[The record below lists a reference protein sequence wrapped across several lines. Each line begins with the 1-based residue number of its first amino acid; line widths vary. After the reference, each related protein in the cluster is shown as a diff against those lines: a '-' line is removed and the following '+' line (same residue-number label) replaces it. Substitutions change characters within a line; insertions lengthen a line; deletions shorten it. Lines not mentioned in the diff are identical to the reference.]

1 MKRFFFTLDLK
12 NKSMKKIYFFLFLAL
27 NLFTV
32 KGQTD
37 LNYYLPTNQNYN
49 PDIPTPAE
57 VLGYEVGKWHVSHD
71 KLSEYMRTLA
81 AASDRITIENRGKT
95 YEDRPLFLLTIT
107 SESNHKKLDE
117 IKAEHIALTEAGGEN
132 FDTSTMP
139 AVVYQGFSIHGNEPS
154 GANAGLL
161 VAYHLAASQSDQ
173 VAELLENTII
183 LFDPSFNP
191 DGLQRFS
198 QWVNTHKA
206 QNITPDGNDREYNE
220 AWPRGRTNHYWFDM
234 NRDWLPVQLNESKA
248 RIASFIEWLPNVL
261 TDHHEM
267 GKNETFFFQ
276 PGIQSR
282 VNPLTPKKNQ
292 ELTMAIG
299 KYHEKALNKIGS
311 LYYTEEDYDDFYYG
325 KGSTYPDV
333 NGSIGIL
340 FEQASSRGHA
350 QETANGLL
358 TFPFTI
364 RNQFTAA
371 LSTLE
376 AAHALKKDLLDF
388 QRDFYNNA
396 RAEGIKSRDKAIV
409 FGNQKDA
416 STSYR
421 LAEVLLRHD
430 IKVHRLNKN
439 LQKDGKQFPQENSFV
454 VPLAQKKQRL
464 VQAIFNE
471 QTAFNDS
478 LFYDVSAWT
487 LSHAFDVNTTKVRDL
502 NLVGDR
508 LTKIERPK
516 VKTVELA
523 SYAYLFEGHG
533 YLTPKAIYQL
543 LEAGIR
549 VKVGMQPFSLE
560 GRFYDYGSIM
570 IPVANQGVSENE
582 LFALMKKVA
591 TAAEINI
598 YSVSTGL
605 TQGIDLGSRNF
616 ETIKKPKV
624 ALLVGDGVRSYDAG
638 EIWYLM
644 DTQYQMPVTK
654 LDVKSIRYRDLN
666 QYTHIVMPSYNG
678 NLLNETKDK
687 ISRWIKNGGHLI
699 AYRDAIKWADKQELI
714 KEDFREKEI
723 IAEDVSFIN
732 QGKFK
737 GAQAIGGAIFN
748 TLIDRSHPIN
758 FGIENNTLALFRNS
772 KIFME
777 PEKNSYDNPIQ
788 YTQDPLLS
796 GYISEEQLE
805 LLKGSVPFKVKP
817 SGRGSILLM
826 TDNTNFRAFW
836 LGTQQLYANMIFY
849 ADFM

>member
-1 MKRFFFTLDLK
+1 
-12 NKSMKKIYFFLFLAL
+12 MKKIATLLFLLLSSYAI
-27 NLFTV
+27 NA
-32 KGQTD
+32 QTQLD
-37 LNYYLPTNQNYN
+37 YYLPNNQNYN
-49 PDIPTPAE
+49 PNIPTPTE
-57 VLGYEVGKWHVSHD
+57 VLGHEVGKWHVSHD

-81 AASDRITIENRGKT
+81 AASNRIQIENRGKT

-107 SESNHKKLDE
+107 SENNHKKLDQ
-117 IKAEHIALTEAGGEN
+117 IKIDHIALTEPEGEN
-132 FDTSTMP
+132 LDTSTMP

-173 VAELLENTII
+173 VAELLENTVI

-198 QWVNTHKA
+198 QWANTHKA
-206 QNITPDGNDREYNE
+206 QNITPDSNDREYTE

-248 RIASFIEWLPNVL
+248 RIASFIDWLPNVL

-267 GKNETFFFQ
+267 GTNETFFFQ

-299 KYHEKALNKIGS
+299 KFHEKALNKIGS

-376 AAHALKKDLLDF
+376 AAQALRKDLLDY

-396 RAEGIKSRDKAIV
+396 RAEGLKNREKAIV

-421 LAEVLLRHD
+421 LAEVLMRHD

-439 LQKDGKQFPQENSFV
+439 FQKGGKQYPQENSFI
-454 VPLAQKKQRL
+454 VPLTQKKQRL
-464 VQAIFNE
+464 VQAIFSE
-471 QTAFNDS
+471 QTTFKDS

-487 LSHAFDVNTTKVRDL
+487 LSHAFDVNMTKVRDL
-502 NLVGDR
+502 NTAGEE
-508 LTKIERPK
+508 LTQIERPK
-516 VKTVELA
+516 VKNVEQA
-523 SYAYLFEGHG
+523 AYAYLFEGHG

-543 LEAGIR
+543 LDAGVR

-560 GRFYDYGSIM
+560 GRSYDYGSIM
-570 IPVANQGVSENE
+570 IPVANQAISENK
-582 LFALMKKVA
+582 LFALMQEVA

-598 YSVSTGL
+598 HSVSTGL
-605 TQGIDLGSRNF
+605 TRGIDLGSRNF

-644 DTQYQMPVTK
+644 DTQYDMPVTK
-654 LDVKSIRYRDLN
+654 LDVKSIKYRDISK
-666 QYTHIVMPSYNG
+666 YTPIVLPSYNG
-678 NLLNETKDK
+678 GLLNDAKEKL
-687 ISRWIKNGGHLI
+687 SAWIKNGGHLI
-699 AYRDAIKWADKQELI
+699 AYRDAVKWANKQELI
-714 KEDFREKEI
+714 EEEFREKELV
-723 IAEDVSFIN
+723 AEDVSFVN

-748 TLIDRSHPIN
+748 SRIDRSHPIN
-758 FGIENNTLALFRNS
+758 FGIEDDYLALFRNS

-777 PEKNSYDNPIQ
+777 PEENSYDNPIQ
-788 YTQDPLLS
+788 YTQDPILS

-805 LLKGSVPFKVKP
+805 LLKGSVPFKVK
-817 SGRGSILLM
+817 SKGRGSILLM

-836 LGTQQLYANMIFY
+836 LGTQQLYANMLFY
-849 ADFM
+849 ADLM

>member
-1 MKRFFFTLDLK
+1 
-12 NKSMKKIYFFLFLAL
+12 MKKLTTLLCCVVGILTIHA
-27 NLFTV
+27 
-32 KGQTD
+32 QTQLD
-37 LNYYLPTNQNYN
+37 YYLPTQQNYN
-49 PDIPTPAE
+49 PDIPTPSE
-57 VLGYEVGKWHVSHD
+57 VLGHEVGQWHVSHD

-81 AASDRITIENRGKT
+81 AASDRIQIENRGGT

-107 SESNHKKLDE
+107 SPENHTKLDE
-117 IKAEHIALTEAGGEN
+117 IKAQHIALTEAGSEN
-132 FDTSTMP
+132 LDTAKMP
-139 AVVYQGFSIHGNEPS
+139 VVVYQGFSIHGNEPS

-161 VAYHLAASQSDQ
+161 VAYHLAAAQSDE
-173 VAELLENTII
+173 VINLLKNTVV

-198 QWVNTHKA
+198 QWANTHKA
-206 QNITPDGNDREYNE
+206 QNINPDGYDREYNE
-220 AWPRGRTNHYWFDM
+220 VWPRGRTNHYWFDM

-248 RIASFIEWLPNVL
+248 RIASFIDWLPNVL

-267 GKNETFFFQ
+267 GTNESFFFQ

-299 KYHEKALNKIGS
+299 KFHEKALNKIGS

-333 NGSIGIL
+333 NGAIGIL

-364 RNQFTAA
+364 RNQFTTA

-376 AAHALKKDLLDF
+376 AANALRKDLLDY
-388 QRDFYNNA
+388 QRSFYNSA
-396 RAEGIKSRDKAIV
+396 RAEGNKGRDKAIV
-409 FGNQKDA
+409 FGNPKDA

-421 LAEVLLRHD
+421 LAEVLQRHD
-430 IKVHRLNKN
+430 IKVHRLNKT
-439 LQKDGKQFPQENSFV
+439 LQKGGKRFPQENSFI
-454 VPLAQKKQRL
+454 VPLNQKKQRL

-471 QTAFNDS
+471 QRQFQDS

-487 LSHAFDVNTTKVRDL
+487 LSHAFDVNVVKVKDL
-502 NLVGDR
+502 NTAGDR
-508 LTKIERPK
+508 LTQIERPTVQE
-516 VKTVELA
+516 VKQAT
-523 SYAYLFEGHG
+523 YAYLFEAHG
-533 YLTPKAIYQL
+533 YLSPKAVYQL
-543 LEAGIR
+543 LDAGVR
-549 VKVGMQPFSLE
+549 VKVGMQPFSIE
-560 GRFYDYGSIM
+560 GRTYDYGSLM
-570 IPVANQGVSENE
+570 VPVANQALTEKALFE
-582 LFALMKKVA
+582 LMQKVA
-591 TAAEINI
+591 KAAEINI
-598 YSVSTGL
+598 HSVSTGL
-605 TQGIDLGSRNF
+605 TLGIDLGSRNF

-654 LDVKSIRYRDLN
+654 LDVKSIRYRDLSK
-666 QYTHIVMPSYNG
+666 YTHIVMPSYNG
-678 NLLNETKDK
+678 SILNDVKEQLTDWVKM
-687 ISRWIKNGGHLI
+687 GGHLI
-699 AYRDAIKWADKQELI
+699 AYRDAVKWVNQQELV
-714 KEDFREKEI
+714 KEEFRKATLV
-723 IAEDVSFIN
+723 AENVSFVN

-748 TLIDRSHPIN
+748 SRIDRSHPIN
-758 FGIENNTLALFRNS
+758 FGIEDAELALFRNS

-777 PEKNSYDNPIQ
+777 PEQNSYDNPIQ

-805 LLKGSVPFKVKP
+805 LLKGSVPFKVKAK
-817 SGRGSILLM
+817 GRGSILLM

-836 LGTQQLYANMIFY
+836 LGTQQLYANMLFY

>member
-1 MKRFFFTLDLK
+1 MKEIATL
-12 NKSMKKIYFFLFLAL
+12 LFLLLSSYAI
-27 NLFTV
+27 NA
-32 KGQTD
+32 QTQLD
-37 LNYYLPTNQNYN
+37 YYLPNNQNYN
-49 PDIPTPAE
+49 PNIPTPTE

-81 AASDRITIENRGKT
+81 AASDRIQIENRGKT

-107 SESNHKKLDE
+107 SENNHKKLDQ
-117 IKAEHIALTEAGGEN
+117 IKIDHIALTEPEGEN
-132 FDTSTMP
+132 LDTSTMP

-173 VAELLENTII
+173 VAELLENTVI

-198 QWVNTHKA
+198 QWANTHKA
-206 QNITPDGNDREYNE
+206 QNITPDSNDREYTE

-248 RIASFIEWLPNVL
+248 RIASFIDWLPNVL

-267 GKNETFFFQ
+267 GTNETFFFQ

-299 KYHEKALNKIGS
+299 KFHEKALNKIGS

-376 AAHALKKDLLDF
+376 AAQALRKDLLDY

-396 RAEGIKSRDKAIV
+396 RAEGLKNREKAIV

-421 LAEVLLRHD
+421 LAEVLMRHD

-439 LQKDGKQFPQENSFV
+439 FQKGGKQYPQENSFI
-454 VPLAQKKQRL
+454 VPLTQKKQRL
-464 VQAIFNE
+464 VQAIFSE
-471 QTAFNDS
+471 QTTFKDS

-487 LSHAFDVNTTKVRDL
+487 LSHAFDVNMTKVRDL
-502 NLVGDR
+502 NTAGEE
-508 LTKIERPK
+508 LTQIERPK
-516 VKTVELA
+516 VKNVEQA
-523 SYAYLFEGHG
+523 AYAYLFEGHG

-543 LEAGIR
+543 LDAGVR

-560 GRFYDYGSIM
+560 GRSYDYGSIM
-570 IPVANQGVSENE
+570 IPVANQAISENK
-582 LFALMKKVA
+582 LFALMQEVA
-591 TAAEINI
+591 TTAEINI
-598 YSVSTGL
+598 HSVSTGL
-605 TQGIDLGSRNF
+605 TRGIDLGSRNF

-644 DTQYQMPVTK
+644 DTQYDMPVTK
-654 LDVKSIRYRDLN
+654 LDVKSIKYRDISK
-666 QYTHIVMPSYNG
+666 YTHIVLPSYNG
-678 NLLNETKDK
+678 GLLNDAKEKL
-687 ISRWIKNGGHLI
+687 SAWIKNGGHLI
-699 AYRDAIKWADKQELI
+699 AYRDAVKWANKQELI
-714 KEDFREKEI
+714 EEEFREKELV
-723 IAEDVSFIN
+723 AEDVSFVN

-748 TLIDRSHPIN
+748 SRIDRSHPIN
-758 FGIENNTLALFRNS
+758 FGIEDDYLALFRNS

-777 PEKNSYDNPIQ
+777 PEENSYDNPIQ
-788 YTQDPLLS
+788 YTQDPILS

-805 LLKGSVPFKVKP
+805 LLKGSVPFKVK
-817 SGRGSILLM
+817 SKGRGSILLM

-836 LGTQQLYANMIFY
+836 LGTQQLYANMLFY
-849 ADFM
+849 ADLM

>member
-1 MKRFFFTLDLK
+1 
-12 NKSMKKIYFFLFLAL
+12 MKKIATLLFLLLSSYAI
-27 NLFTV
+27 NA
-32 KGQTD
+32 QTQLD
-37 LNYYLPTNQNYN
+37 YYLPNNQNYN
-49 PDIPTPAE
+49 PNIPTPTE
-57 VLGYEVGKWHVSHD
+57 VLGHEVGKWHVSHD

-81 AASDRITIENRGKT
+81 AASERIQIENRGKT

-107 SESNHKKLDE
+107 SENNHKKLDQ
-117 IKAEHIALTEAGGEN
+117 IKIDHIALTEPEGEN
-132 FDTSTMP
+132 LDTSIMP

-173 VAELLENTII
+173 VAELLENTVI

-198 QWVNTHKA
+198 QWANTHKA
-206 QNITPDGNDREYNE
+206 QNITPDSNDREYSE
-220 AWPRGRTNHYWFDM
+220 TWPRGRTNHYWFDM

-248 RIASFIEWLPNVL
+248 RIASFIDWLPNVL

-267 GKNETFFFQ
+267 GTNETFFFQ

-299 KYHEKALNKIGS
+299 KFHEKALNKIGS

-376 AAHALKKDLLDF
+376 AAQALRKDLLDY
-388 QRDFYNNA
+388 QRNFYNNA
-396 RAEGIKSRDKAIV
+396 RAEGLKNREKAIV

-421 LAEVLLRHD
+421 LAEVLMRHD

-439 LQKDGKQFPQENSFV
+439 FQKGGKQYPQENSFI
-454 VPLAQKKQRL
+454 VPLTQKKQRL
-464 VQAIFNE
+464 VQAIFSE
-471 QTAFNDS
+471 QTTFKDS

-487 LSHAFDVNTTKVRDL
+487 LSHAFDVNMTKVRDL
-502 NLVGDR
+502 NTAGEK
-508 LTKIERPK
+508 LTQIERPK
-516 VKTVELA
+516 VKNVEQA
-523 SYAYLFEGHG
+523 AYAYLFEGHG

-543 LEAGIR
+543 LDAGVR

-560 GRFYDYGSIM
+560 GRSYDYGSIM
-570 IPVANQGVSENE
+570 IPVANQAISENK
-582 LFALMKKVA
+582 LFALMQEVA
-591 TAAEINI
+591 TTAEINI
-598 YSVSTGL
+598 HSVSTGL
-605 TQGIDLGSRNF
+605 TRGIDLGSRNF

-624 ALLVGDGVRSYDAG
+624 ALLVGDSVRSYDAG

-644 DTQYQMPVTK
+644 DTQYDMPVTK
-654 LDVKSIRYRDLN
+654 LDVKSIKYRDISK
-666 QYTHIVMPSYNG
+666 YTHIVLPSYNG
-678 NLLNETKDK
+678 GLLNDAKEKL
-687 ISRWIKNGGHLI
+687 SAWIKNGGHLI
-699 AYRDAIKWADKQELI
+699 AYRDAVKWANKQELI
-714 KEDFREKEI
+714 EEEFREKELV
-723 IAEDVSFIN
+723 AEDVSFVN

-748 TLIDRSHPIN
+748 SRIDRSHPIN
-758 FGIENNTLALFRNS
+758 FGIEDDYLALFRNS

-777 PEKNSYDNPIQ
+777 PEENSYDNPIQ
-788 YTQDPLLS
+788 YTQDPILS

-805 LLKGSVPFKVKP
+805 LLKGSVPFKVK
-817 SGRGSILLM
+817 SKGRGSILLM

-836 LGTQQLYANMIFY
+836 LGTQQLYANMLFY
-849 ADFM
+849 ADLM

>member
-1 MKRFFFTLDLK
+1 MKNTLTLFFVLGAFVFTKAQTTLD
-12 NKSMKKIYFFLFLAL
+12 
-27 NLFTV
+27 
-32 KGQTD
+32 
-37 LNYYLPTNQNYN
+37 YYLPKNQNYN
-49 PDIPTPAE
+49 PSIPTPAD
-57 VLGYEVGKWHVSHD
+57 VLGHEVGKWHVSHD

-81 AASDRITIENRGKT
+81 AASDRIHIENRGKT
-95 YEDRPLFLLTIT
+95 YEDRPLSLLTIT
-107 SESNHKKLDE
+107 SPENHQRIEDIKKQ
-117 IKAEHIALTEAGGEN
+117 HIALSEPEGAN
-132 FDTSTMP
+132 LDTASMP
-139 AVVYQGFSIHGNEPS
+139 VVVYQGFSIHGNEPS

-161 VAYHLAASQSDQ
+161 VAYHLAASQSQD
-173 VAELLENTII
+173 VKNLLENSVV

-198 QWVNTHKA
+198 QWANTHKA

-220 AWPRGRTNHYWFDM
+220 VWPRGRTNHYWFDM

-248 RIASFIEWLPNVL
+248 RIASFIDWLPNVL

-267 GKNETFFFQ
+267 GTNETFFFQ

-299 KYHEKALNKIGS
+299 KYHEKAFNKIGS

-376 AAHALKKDLLDF
+376 AAFELRKELLDY
-388 QRDFYNNA
+388 QRSFYTNA
-396 RAEGIKSRDKAIV
+396 RAEGAKSKTKAIV
-409 FGNQKDA
+409 FGNEKDA
-416 STSYR
+416 STAYR
-421 LAEVLLRHD
+421 LAEVLQRHD
-430 IKVHRLNKN
+430 IAVHRLNKT
-439 LQKDGKQFPQENSFV
+439 LQKEGKRFPQENSFI
-454 VPLAQKKQRL
+454 VPMGQKKQRL
-464 VQAIFNE
+464 IQAIFSE
-471 QTAFNDS
+471 QTQFQDS

-487 LSHAFDVNTTKVRDL
+487 LSHAFDVNTTKVKDL
-502 NLVGDR
+502 NSAGER
-508 LTKIERPK
+508 LTKIERPVIK
-516 VKTVELA
+516 SVKKA

-533 YLTPKAIYQL
+533 YLTPKAIYRL
-543 LEAGIR
+543 LNAGVR
-549 VKVGMQPFSLE
+549 VKVGMQPFSIE
-560 GRFYDYGSIM
+560 GNSYDYGTLLV
-570 IPVANQGVSENE
+570 PVANQSLNQEE
-582 LFALMKKVA
+582 LFELMQKVA
-591 TAAEINI
+591 REAEINI
-598 YSVSTGL
+598 NSVSTGL
-605 TQGIDLGSRNF
+605 TRGIDLGSRNF
-616 ETIKKPKV
+616 ETIQKPKV
-624 ALLVGDGVRSYDAG
+624 ALMVGDGVRSYDAG

-654 LDVKSIRYRDLN
+654 MDVKSINYRDLRD
-666 QYTHIVMPSYNG
+666 YTHIVLPSYNG
-678 NLLNETKDK
+678 AILKGAKDK
-687 ISRWIKNGGHLI
+687 LARWVKDGGHLI
-699 AYRDAIKWADKQELI
+699 AYRDAVKWINQQEFI
-714 KEDFREKEI
+714 EEEFRETTLEAK
-723 IAEDVSFIN
+723 DVAFVD
-732 QGKFK
+732 QGKFR

-748 TLIDRSHPIN
+748 TTIDRSHPVN
-758 FGIENNTLALFRNS
+758 FGIEDNNLALFRNS
-772 KIFME
+772 RIFME
-777 PEKNSYDNPIQ
+777 PSKNSYDNPIQ

-805 LLKGSVPFKVKP
+805 LLKGSVPFKRK
-817 SGRGSILLM
+817 SMGRGSILLM

-836 LGTQQLYANMIFY
+836 LGTQQLYANMLFY

>member
-1 MKRFFFTLDLK
+1 MKEIATL
-12 NKSMKKIYFFLFLAL
+12 LFLLLSSYAI
-27 NLFTV
+27 NA
-32 KGQTD
+32 QTQLD
-37 LNYYLPTNQNYN
+37 YYLPNNQNYN
-49 PDIPTPAE
+49 PNIPTPTE

-81 AASDRITIENRGKT
+81 AASDRIQIENRGKT

-107 SESNHKKLDE
+107 SENNHKKLDQ
-117 IKAEHIALTEAGGEN
+117 IKIDHIALTEPEGEN
-132 FDTSTMP
+132 LDTSTMP

-173 VAELLENTII
+173 VAELLENTVI

-198 QWVNTHKA
+198 QWANTHKA
-206 QNITPDGNDREYNE
+206 QNITPDSNDREYTE

-248 RIASFIEWLPNVL
+248 RIASFIDWLPNVL

-267 GKNETFFFQ
+267 GTNETFFFQ

-299 KYHEKALNKIGS
+299 KFHEKALNKIGS

-376 AAHALKKDLLDF
+376 AAQALRKDLLDY

-396 RAEGIKSRDKAIV
+396 RAEGLKNREKAIV

-421 LAEVLLRHD
+421 LAEVLMRHD

-439 LQKDGKQFPQENSFV
+439 FQKGGKQYPQENSFI
-454 VPLAQKKQRL
+454 VPLTQKKQRL
-464 VQAIFNE
+464 VQAIFSE
-471 QTAFNDS
+471 QTTFKDS

-487 LSHAFDVNTTKVRDL
+487 LSHAFDVNMTKVRDL
-502 NLVGDR
+502 NTAGEE
-508 LTKIERPK
+508 LTQIERPK
-516 VKTVELA
+516 VKNVEQA
-523 SYAYLFEGHG
+523 AYAYLFEGHG

-543 LEAGIR
+543 LDAGVR

-560 GRFYDYGSIM
+560 GRSYDYGSIM
-570 IPVANQGVSENE
+570 IPVANQAISENK
-582 LFALMKKVA
+582 LFALMQEVA

-598 YSVSTGL
+598 HSVSTGL
-605 TQGIDLGSRNF
+605 TRGIDLGSRNF

-644 DTQYQMPVTK
+644 DTQYDMPVTK
-654 LDVKSIRYRDLN
+654 LDVKSIKYRDISK
-666 QYTHIVMPSYNG
+666 YTHIVLPGYNG
-678 NLLNETKDK
+678 GLLNDAKEKL
-687 ISRWIKNGGHLI
+687 SAWIKNGGHLI
-699 AYRDAIKWADKQELI
+699 AYRDAVKWANKQELI
-714 KEDFREKEI
+714 EEEFREKELV
-723 IAEDVSFIN
+723 AEDVSFVN

-748 TLIDRSHPIN
+748 SRIDRSHPIN
-758 FGIENNTLALFRNS
+758 FGIEDDYLALFRNS

-777 PEKNSYDNPIQ
+777 PEENSYDNPIQ
-788 YTQDPLLS
+788 YTQDPILS

-805 LLKGSVPFKVKP
+805 LLKGSVPFKVK
-817 SGRGSILLM
+817 SKGRGSILLM

-836 LGTQQLYANMIFY
+836 LGTQQLYANMLFY
-849 ADFM
+849 ADLM

>member
-1 MKRFFFTLDLK
+1 MKEIATL
-12 NKSMKKIYFFLFLAL
+12 LFLLLSSYAI
-27 NLFTV
+27 NA
-32 KGQTD
+32 QTQLD
-37 LNYYLPTNQNYN
+37 YYLPNNQNYN
-49 PDIPTPAE
+49 PNIPTPTE

-81 AASDRITIENRGKT
+81 AASDRIQIENRGKT

-107 SESNHKKLDE
+107 SENNHKKLDQ
-117 IKAEHIALTEAGGEN
+117 IKIDHIALTEPEGEN
-132 FDTSTMP
+132 LDTSTMP

-173 VAELLENTII
+173 VAELLENTVI

-198 QWVNTHKA
+198 QWANTHKA
-206 QNITPDGNDREYNE
+206 QNITPDSNDREYTE

-248 RIASFIEWLPNVL
+248 RIASFIDWLPNVL

-267 GKNETFFFQ
+267 GTNETFFFQ

-299 KYHEKALNKIGS
+299 KFHEKALNKIGS

-376 AAHALKKDLLDF
+376 AAQALRKDLLDY

-396 RAEGIKSRDKAIV
+396 RAEGLKNREKAIV

-416 STSYR
+416 SSSYR
-421 LAEVLLRHD
+421 LAEVLMRHD

-439 LQKDGKQFPQENSFV
+439 FQKGGKQYPQENSFI
-454 VPLAQKKQRL
+454 VPLTQKKQRL
-464 VQAIFNE
+464 VQAIFSE
-471 QTAFNDS
+471 QTTFKDS

-487 LSHAFDVNTTKVRDL
+487 LSHAFDVNMTKVRDL
-502 NLVGDR
+502 NTAGEE
-508 LTKIERPK
+508 LTQIERPK
-516 VKTVELA
+516 VKNVEQA
-523 SYAYLFEGHG
+523 AYAYLFEGHG

-543 LEAGIR
+543 LDAGVR

-560 GRFYDYGSIM
+560 GRSYDYGSIM
-570 IPVANQGVSENE
+570 IPVANQAISENK
-582 LFALMKKVA
+582 LFALMQEVA
-591 TAAEINI
+591 TTAEINI
-598 YSVSTGL
+598 HSVSTGL
-605 TQGIDLGSRNF
+605 TRGIDLGSRNF

-644 DTQYQMPVTK
+644 DTQYDMPVTK
-654 LDVKSIRYRDLN
+654 LDVKSIKYRDISK
-666 QYTHIVMPSYNG
+666 YTHIVLPSYNG
-678 NLLNETKDK
+678 GLLNDAKEKL
-687 ISRWIKNGGHLI
+687 SAWIKNGGHLI
-699 AYRDAIKWADKQELI
+699 AYRDAVKWANKQELI
-714 KEDFREKEI
+714 EEEFREKELV
-723 IAEDVSFIN
+723 AEDVSFVN

-748 TLIDRSHPIN
+748 SRIDRSHPIN
-758 FGIENNTLALFRNS
+758 FGIEDDYLALFRNS

-777 PEKNSYDNPIQ
+777 PEENSYDNPIQ
-788 YTQDPLLS
+788 YTQDPILS

-805 LLKGSVPFKVKP
+805 LLKGSVPFKVK
-817 SGRGSILLM
+817 SKGRGSILLM

-836 LGTQQLYANMIFY
+836 LGTQQLYANMLFY
-849 ADFM
+849 ADLM

>member
-1 MKRFFFTLDLK
+1 MKQLLSIFLLLF
-12 NKSMKKIYFFLFLAL
+12 SAQFLFAQEDASY
-27 NLFTV
+27 F
-32 KGQTD
+32 
-37 LNYYLPTNQNYN
+37 LPENQNYN
-49 PDIPTPAE
+49 TEIPTPEE
-57 VLGYEVGKWHVSHD
+57 VIGHPVGKWHVSHD

-81 AASDRITIENRGKT
+81 AASDRIHIENRGVT
-95 YEDRPLFLLTIT
+95 YEDRPLLLLTIT
-107 SESNHKKLDE
+107 SPKNHSNLAA
-117 IKAEHIALTEAGGEN
+117 IKAAHVELSESTGQNLNTE
-132 FDTSTMP
+132 DMP
-139 AVVYQGFSIHGNEPS
+139 VVVYQGFSIHGNEPS

-161 VAYHLAASQSDQ
+161 VAYHLAASQSPE
-173 VAELLENTII
+173 VLEMLDNTVI

-198 QWVNTHKA
+198 QWANTHKA
-206 QNITPDGNDREYNE
+206 QNITPDSNDREYNE

-248 RIASFIEWLPNVL
+248 RIASFTDWLPNVL

-267 GKNETFFFQ
+267 GTNESFFFQ

-292 ELTMAIG
+292 ELTAAIG
-299 KYHEKALNKIGS
+299 KFHEEALNKIGS

-371 LSTLE
+371 LSTLK
-376 AAHALKKDLLDF
+376 AANALRTDLLDF
-388 QRDFYNNA
+388 QRSFYQNA
-396 RAEGIKSRDKAIV
+396 RAEATKMKDKAIV

-416 STSYR
+416 ATSYR
-421 LAEVLLRHD
+421 LAEILLRHK
-430 IKVHRLNKN
+430 IKIHRLKKPLNN
-439 LQKDGKQFPQENSFV
+439 GGERYATDNSFV
-454 VPLAQKKQRL
+454 VPLGQKKQGL

-471 QTAFNDS
+471 QTSFQDS

-487 LSHAFDVNTTKVRDL
+487 LPHAFDLNSTRIKDLSYAGEELSTFQTPKTKEV
-502 NLVGDR
+502 
-508 LTKIERPK
+508 TK
-516 VKTVELA
+516 A
-523 SYAYLFEGHG
+523 AYAYLFEGHG
-533 YLTPKAIYQL
+533 YYTPKAIYKL
-543 LEAGIR
+543 LAAGVR
-549 VKVGMQPFSLE
+549 VKVSMQPLSLE
-560 GRFYDYGSIM
+560 GRSYDYGTLM
-570 IPVANQGVSENE
+570 VAVANQSIEAD
-582 LFALMKKVA
+582 ALHSLMQEVA
-591 TAAEINI
+591 QETQLNI

-605 TQGIDLGSRNF
+605 TKGIDLGSRNF
-616 ETIKKPKV
+616 ETIKMPKV

-638 EIWYLM
+638 EIWHLM

-654 LDVKSIRYRDLN
+654 IDVKSIARVDLN
-666 QYTHIVMPSYNG
+666 KYTHIVLSSYTG
-678 NLLNETKDK
+678 SLLNKSTEK
-687 ISRWIKNGGHLI
+687 IKAWINNGGHLV
-699 AYRDAIKWADKQELI
+699 AYRDAIKWANKQELI
-714 KEDFREKEI
+714 EEEFRSTELVAK
-723 IAEDVSFIN
+723 DVSFVN

-748 TLIDRSHPIN
+748 AKIDRSHPIN
-758 FGIENNTLALFRNS
+758 FGLEDTELALFRNS

-777 PEKNSYDNPIQ
+777 PEENSYDNPIQ
-788 YTQDPLLS
+788 YTNDPLLS

-805 LLKGSVPFKVKP
+805 LLKESVPFKVKAM
-817 SGRGSILLM
+817 GRGSILLM

-836 LGTQQLYANMIFY
+836 LGTQQLYANMLFY